1 MWFWVWEDIN
11 NNDLSVTGIVKSIS
25 YSVLQSALN
34 TDTIVD
40 VPWSNYLW
48 LVFEF
53 GPYSNVERT
62 IVVSKYYM
70 NNTTSSTR
78 IIFTDNY
85 YLNSVLKTQ
94 TIIIYKNDNNSL
106 YLRTSGD
113 LRNEFRVNIYAFIKE
128 H

>member
-1 MWFWVWEDIN
+1 M
-11 NNDLSVTGIVKSIS
+11 
-25 YSVLQSALN
+25 QSALN

-62 IVVSKYYM
+62 IVVSKHYI

-113 LRNEFRVNIYAFIKE
+113 LRNEFRVNIYAFIKA

>member
-62 IVVSKYYM
+62 IVVSKHYI

-113 LRNEFRVNIYAFIKE
+113 LRNEFRVNIYAFIKA